1 MSNAYSYFMTCI
13 TIRRLKLYNDDEYFQ
28 AFIQKA
34 LEMFDLRQEE
44 NNLLYPSPYYVTEIL
59 NIKVSAYWIHGY
71 VEVCHDQ

>member
-1 MSNAYSYFMTCI
+1 MSNAYNYFMTCI

-28 AFIQKA
+28 AFIQKT

-44 NNLLYPSPYYVTEIL
+44 NNLLYHYPCYVTEIL
-59 NIKVSAYWIHGY
+59 NIKVLAYWKNGY